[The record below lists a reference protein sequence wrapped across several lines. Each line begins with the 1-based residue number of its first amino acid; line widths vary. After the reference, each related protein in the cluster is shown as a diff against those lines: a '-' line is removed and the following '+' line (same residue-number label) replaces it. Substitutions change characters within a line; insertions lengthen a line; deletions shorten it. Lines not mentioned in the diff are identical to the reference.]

1 MTTRLAW
8 SSCGPRG
15 LSNLKIYKSLAPL
28 RFLQSPTLP
37 STANMPT
44 TTSPPSSFASARDTY
59 SIAFDG
65 LKSSVVTVG
74 VAESSEARKATIDV
88 CVGRLV
94 SSRHPLSSS
103 SLTTMP
109 QVAFEGTLQGFSQSG
124 LPWLSLSAEDP
135 LDWIPTLRG
144 RLPFPGLPQLI
155 ASIRRVSNTIA
166 ELAVLDNDGDA
177 EGPSTIPSSAISGSN
192 ELSSSDAPAASEIL
206 PKAGSGASKGKA
218 TATIKETLDDIED
231 ETDPPLALARQVLAA
246 QKGRAL
252 LVEKGLELC
261 REMVS
266 SSPLALSFSR

>member
-1 MTTRLAW
+1 
-8 SSCGPRG
+8 
-15 LSNLKIYKSLAPL
+15 
-28 RFLQSPTLP
+28 
-37 STANMPT
+37 MPA
-44 TTSPPSSFASARDTY
+44 TTSPPASFASARDTY

-65 LKSSVVTVG
+65 LKSSVVAVG
-74 VAESSEARKATIDV
+74 VAESSEGLKAAIDV

-94 SSRHPLSSS
+94 SPRRPFSYS
-103 SLTTMP
+103 SLMTEP
-109 QVAFEGTLQGFSQSG
+109 QVTFEGTLQGFSQSG
-124 LPWLSLSAEDP
+124 LPWLSSSAEDP

-177 EGPSTIPSSAISGSN
+177 EGPSTVPSSAISGGN
-192 ELSSSDAPAASEIL
+192 ELSSSDAPAASEIV
-206 PKAGSGASKGKA
+206 PKAGSSASKGKA
-218 TATIKETLDDIED
+218 AATIEETLDDIED

-252 LVEKGLELC
+252 LAEKGLELC

-266 SSPLALSFSR
+266 PLPLAFSFSR